1 MPELPEVETVR
12 RRIEPRLVGQRI
24 EEVVFRPRT
33 RLLRDTLP
41 GRAVARHLR
50 GARVEAINRR
60 GKYLIWELDCGH
72 ALVLHLG
79 MTGKLM
85 DVKPGRKE
93 PHTHARFCFGGFDLL
108 FTDTR
113 TFGRIV
119 LLPQGKVEALPGL
132 AQMGPEPL
140 GPKFNALYLT
150 CAFYRRKAPV
160 KALLLD
166 QRVVAGLGNIYV
178 DEALFRAGIHP
189 LRPAGDLDPPE
200 LSRLSRAIKNLL
212 RVAIRYC
219 GTTVMNFEW
228 DAGRE
233 GRFQKKLRVYG
244 RQGQPCRK
252 CGRPLASARTAGRT
266 TTFCPRCQPR
276 RPR

>member
-12 RRIEPRLVGQRI
+12 RRIEPRLVGRRI

-60 GKYLIWELDCGH
+60 GKYLIWKLDCGH

-79 MTGKLM
+79 MTGKLI
-85 DVKPGRKE
+85 DVAPGREE
-93 PHTHARFCFGGFDLL
+93 PHTHARFRFRGFDLL
-108 FTDTR
+108 FTDAR

-132 AQMGPEPL
+132 AAMGPEPL
-140 GPKFNALYLT
+140 GRGFSVAYIQECLQG
-150 CAFYRRKAPV
+150 RRAPI

-178 DEALFRAGIHP
+178 DEALFRAGISP
-189 LRPAGDLDPPE
+189 LRKAGSLQPRE
-200 LSRLSRAIKNLL
+200 LAQL
-212 RVAIRYC
+212 RQAIRRVLLEAIRLC
-219 GTTVMNFEW
+219 GTTIMNFQW
-228 DAGRE
+228 DRGRE
-233 GRFQKKLRVYG
+233 GGFQKRLRVYG
-244 RQGQPCRK
+244 RQGQPCRS
-252 CGRPLASARTAGRT
+252 CRQPLVSARIAGRT